1 MQSALKYFGS
11 FTNVTDGRYRSTWAC
26 KIDDSL
32 EAQKHSSSLNFSPDF
47 PVRASTSVH
56 GSPLRN
62 RSPAFLSDDSS
73 IRSLVINFQ
82 SIKSEKEE
90 VWWLIESADP
100 TITIGVE
107 TWLNTAVYDSEIFPS
122 QYQVYRNDR
131 HDGYGG
137 VIIVV
142 KDSVISD
149 PVDFAPSSETVFVRI
164 LRDNNQPP
172 LIVCAAYRRPS
183 SSSDYMDTLC
193 KDIGPTSRSSVL

>member
-1 MQSALKYFGS
+1 M
-11 FTNVTDGRYRSTWAC
+11 
-26 KIDDSL
+26 
-32 EAQKHSSSLNFSPDF
+32 
-47 PVRASTSVH
+47 
-56 GSPLRN
+56 
-62 RSPAFLSDDSS
+62 
-73 IRSLVINFQ
+73 
-82 SIKSEKEE
+82 
-90 VWWLIESADP
+90 WWLIESADP